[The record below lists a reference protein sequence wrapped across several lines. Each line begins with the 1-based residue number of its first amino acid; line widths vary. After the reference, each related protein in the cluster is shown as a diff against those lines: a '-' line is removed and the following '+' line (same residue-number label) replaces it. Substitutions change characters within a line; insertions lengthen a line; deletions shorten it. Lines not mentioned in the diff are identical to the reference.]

1 MPKMRLWALALTRN
15 APAADDLVQ
24 DVAVKALAASDSFE
38 QGTNFSAWVHRIMVN
53 HFITSVRRSRRCDN
67 MDVVPELPVSDA
79 HEDKIALRE
88 LSWKFDHLPADQKE
102 ALCLIV
108 LNEESY
114 ENASQITGCAIGTL
128 KSRVHR
134 ARLQLRTYMDGSSKE
149 AA

>member
-1 MPKMRLWALALTRN
+1 
-15 APAADDLVQ
+15 
-24 DVAVKALAASDSFE
+24 
-38 QGTNFSAWVHRIMVN
+38 MVN
-53 HFITSVRRSRRCDN
+53 HFITSVRRSRRYDN

-88 LSWKFDHLPADQKE
+88 LSWKLDHLPADQKE
-102 ALCLIV
+102 ALSLIV